1 MGTRKSSVHWH
12 RNHGS
17 YQADGAQIHGRQGPP
32 QAARHQGGSQVRPHH
47 GRREE
52 APPLQARYRRS
63 PRNQVRETD
72 ITVFFPAAAEQGTP
86 RSARAPSDIRECA
99 SRGHVLGWLRHARE
113 GDDALDSRSRRSRR
127 VLRPGH
133 SLWFRRFSACL
144 ETPVWKLELLLRV
157 CFSSQIFGVH
167 VADPTV
173 PRSLQRNRKYQK
185 STELL
190 IRKLPFQRLVR
201 EIAQDFKV
209 SPIAKK
215 SWRPPSRRHRRL
227 PHTVCPRESFR

>member
-1 MGTRKSSVHWH
+1 MRTRKSSVHWH

-86 RSARAPSDIRECA
+86 RSARARPDIRECA

-113 GDDALDSRSRRSRR
+113 GDDALDGRSRRSRR

-144 ETPVWKLELLLRV
+144 ETPVWKLGCFLGFVSRARSSV
-157 CFSSQIFGVH
+157 CTSLTLPSRAPFNATGSTRSPPSCSS
-167 VADPTV
+167 ASSPSSASSA
-173 PRSLQRNRKYQK
+173 RSLR
-185 STELL
+185 T
-190 IRKLPFQRLVR
+190 
-201 EIAQDFKV
+201 
-209 SPIAKK
+209 
-215 SWRPPSRRHRRL
+215 SR
-227 PHTVCPRESFR
+227 